1 MATPVFIGD
10 EVSASGW
17 RLVGVRTIV
26 ADRDA
31 AAAAFEAVPGD
42 TELLL
47 ITAVCAAGLESGR
60 LDAAVRRGKPMV
72 LVVPDAA
79 KRLGPP
85 DLDGQVDRVLGIEQ

>member
-1 MATPVFIGD
+1 MVTPVFIGD

-17 RLVGVRTIV
+17 RLVGVHTIV

-31 AAAAFEAVPGD
+31 AAGACDAVPAD

-47 ITAVCAAGLESGR
+47 ITAACAAGLESGR
-60 LDAAVRRGKPMV
+60 LDAAVRRGKPMI

-79 KRLGPP
+79 NRLGPP
-85 DLDGQVDRVLGIEQ
+85 DLDGRVDHVLGIEQ